1 MYYKATKAEVESGMP
16 VPILACLSPS
26 PPFLGFDVEGRK
38 GRVRAES
45 APKMLSCGFLQFHN
59 DSEIVTLMHSHRA
72 ALFPS
77 RNSAWNKSRGERDP
91 RQTPVALAFR
101 LALSTREKVKGGGT
115 GRPAAAA
122 EETRACAPHPLLPL
136 RR

>member
-45 APKMLSCGFLQFHN
+45 APKMLSCDFLQFHN
-59 DSEIVTLMHSHRA
+59 DGEIVTLMHSHRA
-72 ALFPS
+72 ALFFH
-77 RNSAWNKSRGERDP
+77 K
-91 RQTPVALAFR
+91 
-101 LALSTREKVKGGGT
+101 
-115 GRPAAAA
+115 
-122 EETRACAPHPLLPL
+122 ETRRGTNPEEGETPDRL
-136 RR
+136 RWP